1 MIFLFSLEDGGEKW
15 RNWRVGTDRHGCFL
29 SGYYDESGIDGV
41 EEVIYRVKIENGYEI
56 RICEELTESL
66 ISRGATGLELHREK
80 PDI

>member
-1 MIFLFSLEDGGEKW
+1 MKGVYMAY
-15 RNWRVGTDRHGCFL
+15 VGSYSYTGKAKGIT
-29 SGYYDESGIDGV
+29 GYYDESGIDGV
-41 EEVIYRVKIENGYEI
+41 EEAIYRVKIENGYEI